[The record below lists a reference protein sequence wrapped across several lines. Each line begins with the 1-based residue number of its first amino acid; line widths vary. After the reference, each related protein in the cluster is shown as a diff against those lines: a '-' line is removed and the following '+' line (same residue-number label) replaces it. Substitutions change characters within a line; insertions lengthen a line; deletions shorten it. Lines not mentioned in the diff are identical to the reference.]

1 MAHYRSQSKMGY
13 YPTPAH
19 LVPLIAQYLHA
30 QDPGNCRILDPCA
43 GTGAALAD
51 LGAQLGIPG
60 LYANELDSERAEEC
74 REAGLYV
81 AVGDA
86 LEELKATD
94 RSFSALFLNPP
105 YDNYGFGEGRSELKF
120 LNTLRYLRRDGIAI
134 LIIPLHVL
142 QENEFK
148 ERLPSQLKDIF
159 ICRFPQ
165 ADFQDFG
172 QAVVFGRRCSG
183 KSPAE
188 NANYLR
194 QLRRPAELGD
204 GVMPAHGQYEVPA
217 VDLQGRFT
225 FLSKNLDAQT
235 ARELCVQP
243 AAQRLI
249 NEGLVK
255 ASRPKL
261 RSLMR
266 LRAGHLAVLLATGR
280 INGWYRSQEDH
291 LLAVAGTT
299 RVDTHKTVETEEDR
313 KVERIRYTP
322 TPSVRALDITASLAE
337 EKLVVINYR

>member
-1 MAHYRSQSKMGY
+1 MAHYNSQSKMGY

-19 LVPLIAQYLHA
+19 LIPLIAQYLHA

-43 GTGAALAD
+43 GTGEALSD
-51 LGAQLGIPG
+51 LGAQLGITG
-60 LYANELDSERAEEC
+60 LYANELDAERAEAC
-74 REAGLYV
+74 REAGLTV

-94 RSFSALFLNPP
+94 RSFSTLFLNPP

-120 LNTLRYLRRDGIAI
+120 LHTLRYLRRDGIAI
-134 LIIPLHVL
+134 LIMPLHVL
-142 QENEFK
+142 QEKEFK

-159 ICRFPQ
+159 ICRFPGD
-165 ADFQDFG
+165 DFNAFG

-183 KSPAE
+183 RSPAE

-194 QLRRPAELGD
+194 QIRRPAELGD
-204 GVMPAHGQYEVPA
+204 GTMPVQGQYQVPT
-217 VDLQGRFT
+217 VDLQGRFS
-225 FLSKNLDAQT
+225 FLSRNLDAQT
-235 ARELCVQP
+235 AHELCAQP
-243 AAQRLI
+243 AALRLM

-255 ASRPKL
+255 TSRPKL

-280 INGWYRSQEDH
+280 INGWYRSPENH

-299 RVDTHKTVETEEDR
+299 RVDTHKTVETDDDR
-313 KVERIRYTP
+313 TVERTRYTP
-322 TPSVRALDITASLAE
+322 TPSVRALDITASLEE